1 MPYVLNMFSAQGDAG
16 SKPGKAPG
24 LKKLTGVEKTAG
36 KQGNKFSHMAA
47 PIIKEPG
54 IATEWRLTGHTEEG
68 LSQEVTFGKIWRKNI
83 SEESKYQRLQVGFIL
98 LDWRNNRESSGRRQ
112 GGETR
117 GRAMTGRPHR
127 S

>member
-1 MPYVLNMFSAQGDAG
+1 MKQRQGG
-16 SKPGKAPG
+16 E
-24 LKKLTGVEKTAG
+24 TGNGRELV
-36 KQGNKFSHMAA
+36 
-47 PIIKEPG
+47 
-54 IATEWRLTGHTEEG
+54 REG